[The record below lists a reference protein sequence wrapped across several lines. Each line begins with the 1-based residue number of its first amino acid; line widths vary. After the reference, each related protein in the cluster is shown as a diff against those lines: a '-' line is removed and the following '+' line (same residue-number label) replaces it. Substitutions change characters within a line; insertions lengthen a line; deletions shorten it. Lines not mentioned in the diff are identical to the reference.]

1 MQNLIRS
8 EPLYAPKLIHIPCSV
23 DLIDR
28 KIEVGDH
35 LRLAVH
41 VQYLNL
47 LDLDIADLLPV
58 LFAVCARVDI
68 LTEEGKQD
76 NICVNSYKEAAEA
89 GDDMLI
95 TAVIVPEKIKV
106 ASKRYSNTAQ
116 SHAVLTM
123 SAAVTD
129 KGFTLA
135 AAVKNCGIFRFRTFE
150 DIVRKNPDITE
161 ADALAF
167 FKDAD
172 GLKISDDMFG
182 SEEYKR
188 YLLGVT
194 AYDFCRKL
202 AEDTG
207 KEG

>member
-1 MQNLIRS
+1 MLNDKNSTGNNKYAYDTSKRKKHPIDFN
-8 EPLYAPKLIHIPCSV
+8 APKS
-23 DLIDR
+23 
-28 KIEVGDH
+28 KINQTINEWIINARDKEVSE
-35 LRLAVH
+35 LRFLEH
-41 VQYLNL
+41 
-47 LDLDIADLLPV
+47 
-58 LFAVCARVDI
+58 
-68 LTEEGKQD
+68 
-76 NICVNSYKEAAEA
+76 
-89 GDDMLI
+89 
-95 TAVIVPEKIKV
+95 
-106 ASKRYSNTAQ
+106 
-116 SHAVLTM
+116 
-123 SAAVTD
+123 
-129 KGFTLA
+129 
-135 AAVKNCGIFRFRTFE
+135 RTFE